1 MYKGMKHGFGVLQ
14 TEDTVYE
21 GEFSLNFKS
30 GKGYQKF
37 PNGSIYVGDFEN
49 NRTHGEG
56 SLRYN
61 DEYYIGD
68 FQNGCM

>member
-1 MYKGMKHGFGVLQ
+1 MKHRFGVLQ

-37 PNGSIYVGDFEN
+37 PNGSIYIGDFEN

-68 FQNGCM
+68 FENGCM